1 MMTET
6 NQAAPESLNAMMG
19 FCAQVILKRSEELGL
34 KISSGTQR
42 FETMLNDPK
51 TRSNYISVEFVDED
65 ADGIGTH
72 VNMYVERTY
81 ERKFRE
87 NDAGDVMQDSTYVVK
102 LNYPAHG
109 SLGYEDAI
117 HCFDF
122 FQKVAL
128 LAKTIHEQIDGKVFE
143 ALYSTKVEKDKA
155 AAATKE
161 SNSNRAY
168 EAAILENCKG
178 IRLGGNERQFNLTPA
193 MVPFTGDRF
202 FVIEKNNIKYT
213 YKMSLFGGMKVAEFW
228 LVSKGV

>member
-6 NQAAPESLNAMMG
+6 NQAAPESLNAMMS
-19 FCAQVILKRSEELGL
+19 FCTQVILKRSEELGL
-34 KISSGTQR
+34 KISGGATR
-42 FETMLNDPK
+42 FETMLNDPA
-51 TRSNYISVEFVDED
+51 TRPICISVEFVDED
-65 ADGIGTH
+65 VDGVGTH
-72 VNMYVERTY
+72 VNMYVDRTFD
-81 ERKFRE
+81 RKFRE
-87 NDAGDVMQDSTYVVK
+87 NDAGDVMMDSTYEVK

-109 SLGYEDAI
+109 SLCYEDAI

-128 LAKTIHEQIDGKVFE
+128 LAKTIHEQVDGKVFE
-143 ALYSTKVEKDKA
+143 TLYSTKAEKDKNNA
-155 AAATKE
+155 ETKE
-161 SNSNRAY
+161 RNSNRAY

-213 YKMSLFGGMKVAEFW
+213 YKMNLFGGMKVAEFW